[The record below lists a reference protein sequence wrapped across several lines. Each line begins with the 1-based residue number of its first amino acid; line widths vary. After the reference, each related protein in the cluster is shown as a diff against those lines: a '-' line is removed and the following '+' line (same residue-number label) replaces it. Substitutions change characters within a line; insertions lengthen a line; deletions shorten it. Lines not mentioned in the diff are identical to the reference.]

1 MKNLWSLQILRWSRV
16 PEPLWNPRSPV
27 NSINALVKD
36 TDGKFDHSKK
46 SKTNAL
52 STPEKLVANLELVKN
67 LHESFRIHRERGK
80 DQTSEE
86 TLLEKDEEYIT
97 ELELKAHK
105 ALDVFTEYE
114 EYFTAKE
121 KAKADQADILKKE
134 QALSSLKEDYFSDK
148 KAVQEVMD
156 TVKDVAA
163 KDLKDNGYV
172 SLCPAKNLVQSIT
185 KRVTRNP

>member
-1 MKNLWSLQILRWSRV
+1 MQQVPSPAVNEFDDLKSGQVETKMYEEALKSTDPEVIKKARTAVKSRIT
-16 PEPLWNPRSPV
+16 SAV

-86 TLLEKDEEYIT
+86 TLLEKDEEYVT

-105 ALDVFTEYE
+105 AIDVFIKYE
-114 EYFTAKE
+114 ESFAARE
-121 KAKADQADILKKE
+121 KAKADQVDILWKRLF
-134 QALSSLKEDYFSDK
+134 LSSMKEDYFSNK
-148 KAVQEVMD
+148 KAIQ
-156 TVKDVAA
+156 
-163 KDLKDNGYV
+163 
-172 SLCPAKNLVQSIT
+172 
-185 KRVTRNP
+185 